1 MSRKCRYLQLFHY
14 IIFRVRYNVVIKN
27 CLNFTDRIPSFNYL
41 DQENKKP
48 LKKRGFKGGPTCTRT
63 VFLNYW
69 FSVFYLVFSWC
80 VVLLKGTT
88 CTSRGTRNPY
98 HVGGFGGGLVGFR
111 ILVTEVTEVMEVME
125 VMEVELVFVMNVLFL
140 LHLFQN

>member
-48 LKKRGFKGGPTCTRT
+48 LKKRGFKGGPTCTIT
-63 VFLNYW
+63 NHLK
-69 FSVFYLVFSWC
+69 C
-80 VVLLKGTT
+80 LLSISYERSLYPQGIKLI
-88 CTSRGTRNPY
+88 P
-98 HVGGFGGGLVGFR
+98 FGYQFK
-111 ILVTEVTEVMEVME
+111 
-125 VMEVELVFVMNVLFL
+125 FNMNSLF
-140 LHLFQN
+140 